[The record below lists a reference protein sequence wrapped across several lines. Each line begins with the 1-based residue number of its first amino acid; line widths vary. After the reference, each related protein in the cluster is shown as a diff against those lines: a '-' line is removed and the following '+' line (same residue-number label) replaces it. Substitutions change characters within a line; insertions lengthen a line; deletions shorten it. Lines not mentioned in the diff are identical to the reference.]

1 MRYPSKEEAIRINQ
15 VLAQPLQGAEA
26 SEPIYLRENALDYLL
41 EVVDSEMMGKP
52 LYPEVY
58 QKAGVYLFN
67 IIADFVFTERNVP
80 TAFAITLFF
89 LQHNGFRFKSSVSQE
104 SLAVFINEIASG
116 NVSLKEVQLWLK
128 LQIEAAL

>member
-1 MRYPSKEEAIRINQ
+1 MTRYLTKEEAIRINKA
-15 VLAQPLQGAEA
+15 LSQPLEGVEA
-26 SEPIYLRENALDYLL
+26 SEPVYLRENALDYLL

-52 LYPEVY
+52 LYPEMY

-80 TAFAITLFF
+80 TAFVITHFF
-89 LQHNGFRFKSSVSQE
+89 LQHNSFRFKPSVSQE
-104 SLAVFINEIASG
+104 SLAAFINEIASG

-128 LQIEAAL
+128 LQIEEA